1 MISRELSHDFQVAGY
16 VRNLPDGTVELEAE
30 GEPAE
35 VDRFLAAI
43 ASEFKHNIAN
53 ADIRALPPGGGE
65 GAFRI
70 TYWCGAV
77 PEGRVIVA
85 QGGSPGVC
93 GRLRTRSPGG
103 ATEIRAALVLF
114 RRPSG
119 AHYVQACDNRGLA
132 PPATD
137 RRPSGA
143 ENVGLRG

>member
-1 MISRELSHDFQVAGY
+1 MSSEQQSNPIRRHVIYRGRVQGVCFRMISHELSHNFQVVGY

-70 TYWCGAV
+70 TY
-77 PEGRVIVA
+77 
-85 QGGSPGVC
+85 
-93 GRLRTRSPGG
+93 
-103 ATEIRAALVLF
+103 
-114 RRPSG
+114 
-119 AHYVQACDNRGLA
+119 
-132 PPATD
+132 
-137 RRPSGA
+137 
-143 ENVGLRG
+143 